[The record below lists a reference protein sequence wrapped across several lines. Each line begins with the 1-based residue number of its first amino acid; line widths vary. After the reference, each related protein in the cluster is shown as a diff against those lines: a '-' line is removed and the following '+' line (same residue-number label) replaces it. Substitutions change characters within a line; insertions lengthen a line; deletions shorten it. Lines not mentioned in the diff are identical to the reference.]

1 MSILIRGGK
10 PLKGKVWC
18 DGAKNAALPIMA
30 GAILTDDS
38 VEIKNVPFLLD
49 VETMLSVLRAIGV
62 NAVYSGRS
70 AKMSP
75 GRRLQPEAPY
85 DLVRRMRAS
94 FLVMGPLL
102 ARCGTAAV
110 PLPGGCAI
118 GQRPVDL
125 HLKGFQAMGATVS
138 VEHGFIIAKANRLK
152 GAEIYLDI
160 PSVGA
165 TENIMMAAALADGET
180 VIENAAQEPEVVDLA
195 NFLNAMGADIKGGGT
210 TRIRIS
216 GVKEL
221 HGVEYSIIP
230 DRIEAATFAIAAAMT
245 KGKVTIENVIP
256 THLRSVL
263 AKIKE
268 CGAYI
273 FEGARSIDIEM
284 LQRPEPT
291 NIKTQPYPGFPTDV
305 QAPYMALCTIA
316 AGTSIISETV
326 FENRFAHAEELGRMG
341 ARIRIEGPNAVIEG
355 VPRLAGAQVQATDLR
370 AGAALSLAGLAAEGE
385 TEVIGTEHIERGYC
399 DFVEKLRGL
408 GADVVST
415 EASDRFH
422 RGIARP

>member
-10 PLKGKVWC
+10 ALRGRVRC

-30 GAILTDDS
+30 GSILTDDA
-38 VEIKNVPFLLD
+38 VEIGNVPFLLD
-49 VETMLSVLRAIGV
+49 VETMVLVLRAIGV

-70 AKMSP
+70 VKISS
-75 GRRLQPEAPY
+75 GRSLQTEAPY

-102 ARCGTAAV
+102 VRCKTASV

-125 HLKGFQAMGATVS
+125 HLKGFHAMGADIS
-138 VEHGFIIAKANRLK
+138 VEHGFVTAKAKHLK
-152 GAEIYLDI
+152 GADIYLDM

-165 TENIMMAAALADGET
+165 TENIMMAASLADGESI
-180 VIENAAQEPEVVDLA
+180 IENAAQEPEIVDLA
-195 NFLNAMGADIKGGGT
+195 NFLNAMGADIRGAGT

-216 GVKEL
+216 GVKKL
-221 HGVEYSIIP
+221 HGVQYNIIP
-230 DRIEAATFAIAAAMT
+230 DRIEAATYAIAVAMS

-268 CGAYI
+268 CGAYL
-273 FEGARSIDIEM
+273 FEGPRSIDIEM
-284 LQRPEPT
+284 VQAPRST

-305 QAPYMALCTIA
+305 QAPYMALCAISS
-316 AGTSIISETV
+316 GTSIISETV
-326 FENRFAHAEELGRMG
+326 FDNRFAHAEELGRMG
-341 ARIRIEGPNAVIEG
+341 AKIRIEGPNAIIEG
-355 VPRLAGAQVQATDLR
+355 VPRLASAEVRATDLR
-370 AGAALSLAGLAAEGE
+370 AGAALTLAGLAAVGE
-385 TEVIGTEHIERGYC
+385 TEVTGTEHIERGYS
-399 DFVEKLRGL
+399 DFVHKLRRL
-408 GADVVST
+408 GADVENVPPKRH
-415 EASDRFH
+415 AGLAQR
-422 RGIARP
+422 

>member
-1 MSILIRGGK
+1 MSFVIRGGK
-10 PLKGKVWC
+10 ALRGRIRC

-30 GAILTDDS
+30 GSILTDDA
-38 VEIKNVPFLLD
+38 VEIGNVPFLLD
-49 VETMLSVLRAIGV
+49 VETMVSVLRAIGV

-70 AKMSP
+70 AKIAP
-75 GRRLQPEAPY
+75 GRSLQTEAPY

-102 ARCGTAAV
+102 VRCGTASV

-125 HLKGFQAMGATVS
+125 HLKGFHAMGAEIS
-138 VEHGFIIAKANRLK
+138 VEHGFVNAKAKRLK
-152 GAEIYLDI
+152 GADIYLDM

-165 TENIMMAAALADGET
+165 TENIMMAACLADGES
-180 VIENAAQEPEVVDLA
+180 VIENAAQEPEIVDLA
-195 NFLNAMGADIKGGGT
+195 NFLNAMGADIRGAGT
-210 TRIRIS
+210 TRVRIS

-221 HGVEYSIIP
+221 HGVQYNIIP
-230 DRIEAATFAIAAAMT
+230 DRIEAATFAIAVAMA

-268 CGAYI
+268 CGAYL
-273 FEGARSIDIEM
+273 FEGPRSIDIEM
-284 LQRPEPT
+284 VQVPRAT

-305 QAPYMALCTIA
+305 QAPYMALCAISN
-316 AGTSIISETV
+316 GTGIISETV
-326 FENRFAHAEELGRMG
+326 FDNRFAHSEELSRMG
-341 ARIRIEGPNAVIEG
+341 ARIRIEGPNAIIEG

-370 AGAALSLAGLAAEGE
+370 AGAALALAGLTAEGE
-385 TEVIGTEHIERGYC
+385 TVITGTEHIERGYS
-399 DFVEKLRGL
+399 DFVHKLRGI
-408 GADVVST
+408 GADIENVPPKRH
-415 EASDRFH
+415 AGLAQR
-422 RGIARP
+422 